1 MAHHVTENLTD
12 TVNLFHR
19 PQQYHFHWQ
28 LKTVVSYV
36 ILTVESFGKC
46 EPEPVSDFDRSGR
59 TATLPVLDFFSN
71 RGCDLCRMQP
81 SINAEAPIKN
91 VSIGNHSIVMSEFLT
106 ATLPGRKA
114 RAFCQIC
121 SSRGIFATLFQPK
134 QKNSNLDFSR
144 FVLYLR
150 HSLHLL

>member
-1 MAHHVTENLTD
+1 
-12 TVNLFHR
+12 
-19 PQQYHFHWQ
+19 
-28 LKTVVSYV
+28 
-36 ILTVESFGKC
+36 
-46 EPEPVSDFDRSGR
+46 
-59 TATLPVLDFFSN
+59 
-71 RGCDLCRMQP
+71 MQP

-134 QKNSNLDFSR
+134 QKNSISTQPGFLAICFVFATLAPLIIISQLSRCHWLEDYDLVLLTLMKDFFGSSSKSSIR
-144 FVLYLR
+144 KSLSHIFTFSGTHHSHFLLFVALITEYFAT
-150 HSLHLL
+150 